1 MQILKHAT
9 ARMEGKQRSCL
20 PAERTSIIIDDDRIE
35 RIEIPGREWKI

>member
-1 MQILKHAT
+1 MQILTHTT

-20 PAERTSIIIDDDRIE
+20 PAERTSIIIEDDRIK